1 MKTLHLEIG
10 FKKISLVRYVVV
22 VVVVVEVVVVIVA
35 VVWLLQKV
43 LPPESNLVFI
53 MEMQTQAL
61 LCHIVLWM
69 GRIIRVKWSCM
80 YD

>member
-22 VVVVVEVVVVIVA
+22 VGVVVVVVIVA